1 MERDR
6 IIGTV
11 TIDISPFFISTHQEL
26 HQGLEAWFPI
36 YNVEKGLRGDLLVQ
50 IKFQLIK
57 DENVAKNIS
66 STEVEYYCTMMP
78 PAR

>member
-1 MERDR
+1 MQQDR

-36 YNVEKGLRGDLLVQ
+36 YNVEKGL
-50 IKFQLIK
+50 
-57 DENVAKNIS
+57 
-66 STEVEYYCTMMP
+66 
-78 PAR
+78 